1 MSRNRND
8 RHAAWA
14 RAEAHAPF
22 LRAAGARQAGVLETF
37 LEAGSE
43 AAVAAAMA
51 LECDGI
57 GAQLRCRRDALAL
70 AVALADLSGEWGLE
84 PVTRALSDFADMAID
99 RALAAAI
106 EQRVPGAPLEG
117 ITAIALGKLGS
128 RELNYSSDVDLILL
142 YDPERL
148 PVPPRRE
155 PGESAVRIARDFVA
169 LMQERTAQGYVQRV
183 DLRLRP
189 ASEATPIALPV
200 GAAISHYESAALPWE
215 RAAFIRA
222 RVAGGDRFLGQ
233 RFLEA
238 IEPFV
243 WRRAIDFG
251 VIDEVRGIAAQVR
264 DHYASGQAFGPG
276 YDLKRGRG
284 GIREIEFFVQ
294 SHQMIFGGRAPELRR
309 GATLEA
315 LDALVQQGHFAAADA
330 APLAAAYRALRTA
343 EHRLQMVA
351 DKQTH
356 AIPEDAAAVD
366 NVAALDGAAS
376 GAAWLA
382 RLAPHAEAV
391 APRFDELV
399 AEAGGRLPA
408 DPDTLAARLGELGLA
423 DPAGA
428 ARLIAGWR
436 AGRAR
441 SLRSAPARA
450 AFEAMLPTML
460 EAIGAGPDPAH
471 AFNRFADIVERV
483 PSAINFYRLL
493 EANPPLARLLGR
505 LLAYSPTL
513 AAQLARRPRLLDG
526 LLDKSAFD
534 PPRSADAFGAGLA
547 EVIAGLDYDQ
557 ALDRARALVNEKRFA
572 LGVQLIDGTV
582 DPLVVA
588 RGYAEVAE
596 GAIRALADRAR
607 AEFELVHGRFDGLG
621 LAILGLGRLGG
632 EALTHASD
640 LDLVFLYDAPRAAQ
654 SDGAKPLTPA
664 DYYNRLA
671 SRIVSALSVP
681 TAAGPLYEVDTRL
694 RPQGLE
700 GALAV
705 SFEAFEAYQRGQAW
719 TWEHMALT
727 RARPVY
733 GRSRARDRVAALLA
747 DIFGM
752 DRDAAGTRRDA
763 AIMRADIA
771 AHKPPRGPLDIK
783 LGPGGLV
790 DLEFAVH
797 VTQLIRREGL
807 SPRLAE
813 AVVLLADAGLAPA
826 TLPRDQALLTRL
838 LLLFRLVSPDSSS
851 PSARTRAL
859 VAERLGFENWEAA
872 VAAHDAARQNIADY
886 WKEVRDAQAG

>member
-1 MSRNRND
+1 MNRGRND
-8 RHAAWA
+8 RDHAWQ
-14 RAEAHAPF
+14 RAERHAPF
-22 LRAAGARQAGVLETF
+22 LRAAAQRHPAILDTF
-37 LEAGSE
+37 LSDGSE
-43 AAVAAAMA
+43 AAVAQAMA
-51 LECDGI
+51 IEEDGI
-57 GAQLRCRRDALAL
+57 GRQLRARRDALAL
-70 AVALADLSGEWGLE
+70 GVALADLSGEWKLE
-84 PVTRALSDFADMAID
+84 QVTRSLSDFADMAID
-99 RALAAAI
+99 RAFAAALHK
-106 EQRVPGAPLEG
+106 RVEGAPLEG

-148 PVPPRRE
+148 PLPPRRE
-155 PGESAVRIARDFVA
+155 AGETAVRIARDFVS
-169 LMQERTAQGYVQRV
+169 LMQERTPEGYVQRV

-222 RVAGGDRFLGQ
+222 RVAGGDRLLGQ
-233 RFLEA
+233 HFLDA
-238 IEPFV
+238 IQPFV
-243 WRRAIDFG
+243 WRRAVDFG
-251 VIDEVRGIAAQVR
+251 VIDEVRGIAGQVR

-294 SHQMIFGGRAPELRR
+294 SHQMIFGGREPALRE
-309 GATLEA
+309 GATLDA
-315 LDALVQQGHFAAADA
+315 IAALVAGGHFQSDDA
-330 APLAAAYRALRTA
+330 ASLGHAYRALRTA

-356 AIPEDAAAVD
+356 SIPAEPEAID

-376 GAAWLA
+376 GTAWLEA
-382 RLAPHAEAV
+382 LEPHTQAV

-399 AEAGGRLPA
+399 AEQQGRLPA
-408 DPDTLAARLGELGLA
+408 EPRALAARLADFGLE
-423 DPAGA
+423 DPASA
-428 ARLIAGWR
+428 ARLIGGWR
-436 AGRAR
+436 AGKAR
-441 SLRSAPARA
+441 SLRSAKARA

-493 EANPPLARLLGR
+493 EANPKLARLLGR

-513 AAQLARRPRLLDG
+513 ARQLARRPVLLDG

-534 PPRSADAFGAGLA
+534 PPHSAEAFGARITAAIG
-547 EVIAGLDYDQ
+547 GLDYDQ
-557 ALDRARALVNEKRFA
+557 ALDRARGLINEKRFA
-572 LGVQLIDGTV
+572 LGVQLIDGEV
-582 DPLVVA
+582 DPLQVA

-596 GAIRALADRAR
+596 GAIHALADRTR

-640 LDLVFLYDAPRAAQ
+640 LDLVFLYDAPQAGQ
-654 SDGAKPLTPA
+654 SDGARPLTPA

-671 SRIVSALSVP
+671 NRIVSALSVP
-681 TAAGPLYEVDTRL
+681 TAAGPLYDVDTRL

-705 SFEAFEAYQRGQAW
+705 SFDAFHAYQRGDAW

-733 GRSRARDRVAALLA
+733 GRTGALDRVAELLG

-752 DRDAAGTRRDA
+752 DRDPVGTARDA
-763 AIMRADIA
+763 AIMRADMEK
-771 AHKPPRGPLDIK
+771 HKPPTGPLDLK

-797 VTQLIRREGL
+797 VTQLVSREGL
-807 SPRLAE
+807 SPRLGE
-813 AVVLLADAGLAPA
+813 AVAALIEAGLAPRSLA
-826 TLPRDQALLTRL
+826 EDHDLLTRM

-851 PSARTRAL
+851 PSRRTRAL
-859 VAERLGFENWEAA
+859 VAERLGFENWDEA
-872 VAAHDAARQNIADY
+872 VAAHDAARHNIADY
-886 WKEVRDAQAG
+886 WKEVRDAGQG